1 MSYYIGGIALLL
13 GAFYIWLSARHRRRV
28 ISARQRAAA
37 KSGEVPE
44 VDSALSAMSM
54 SFLPFFLFYG
64 AFASLLLV
72 GGYFLSD
79 LKLYLSLFDLVALL
93 FLIVAY
99 TSWLVIRT
107 HYSKLGLSFAE
118 G

>member
-13 GAFYIWLSARHRRRV
+13 GAFYIWLSMRHRRQV
-28 ISARQRAAA
+28 ISARERVAAA
-37 KSGEVPE
+37 GAEVPE
-44 VDSALSAMSM
+44 LDPVLGSM
-54 SFLPFFLFYG
+54 SISVLPFFVFYG

-72 GGYFLSD
+72 AGFFLSD
-79 LKLYLSLFDLVALL
+79 LKVYLSVFDLIGLL

-99 TSWLVIRT
+99 TGWLVIRT
-107 HYSKLGLSFAE
+107 HYTKLGLDFAK